1 MTPHPSFLSVS
12 LNRYGVSFVLVEC
25 PGVLHDWGTVGI
37 RGHAKHAAILQ
48 AVRTLVERHRP
59 GILVLEG
66 VSVRRSPR
74 MQAALQA
81 VKTYAD
87 RAGMPSRVYTRSDL
101 QALDATH
108 GEATKYQ
115 LNHFVAQVFPALC
128 AQLPRKRRAWDA
140 EPYRQ
145 GVFDAAAL
153 ALAYLVRECGMQ
165 LRP

>member
-1 MTPHPSFLSVS
+1 MTPHPSFLAIA
-12 LNRYGVSFVLVEC
+12 LNRYGVSFVLMES

-59 GILVLEG
+59 GVLVLEG
-66 VSVRRSPR
+66 TSARRALR
-74 MQAALQA
+74 MRITLQA
-81 VKTYAD
+81 LKQYAA
-87 RAGMPSRVYTRSDL
+87 RAGVPSRVYTRSDL
-101 QALDATH
+101 QALDDTH
-108 GEATKYQ
+108 AEATKYQ
-115 LNHFVAQVFPALC
+115 LNQLVAQVFPALR

-140 EPYRQ
+140 ESYRQ

-153 ALAYLVRECGMQ
+153 ALAYLVRECGMR